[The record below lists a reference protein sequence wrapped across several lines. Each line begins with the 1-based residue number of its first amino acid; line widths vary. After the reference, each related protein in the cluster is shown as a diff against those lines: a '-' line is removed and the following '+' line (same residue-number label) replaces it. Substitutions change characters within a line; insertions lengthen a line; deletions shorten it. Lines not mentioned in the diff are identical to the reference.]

1 MLRISKKADYALMA
15 MKHLAG
21 EARDGAVTAR
31 EIAER
36 YDVPLELLAKVLQQ
50 LARQGVLAERCEQVP
65 EVQRP
70 GSTLACQE
78 PHRRHAPVVQ
88 PF

>member
-21 EARDGAVTAR
+21 EARDGTVTAR
-31 EIAER
+31 SSA
-36 YDVPLELLAKVLQQ
+36 D
-50 LARQGVLAERCEQVP
+50 ERCEQVP